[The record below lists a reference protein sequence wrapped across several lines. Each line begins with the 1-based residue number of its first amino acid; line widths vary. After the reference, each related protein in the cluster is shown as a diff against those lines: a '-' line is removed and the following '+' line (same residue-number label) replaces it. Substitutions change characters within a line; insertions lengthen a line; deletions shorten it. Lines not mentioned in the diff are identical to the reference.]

1 MRAWREGMR
10 RVNRAPAVLLGVW
23 ALTLL
28 VSLPL
33 TAVVRGML
41 AQHLGS
47 SLAADT
53 AASGVNYDWMQEF
66 SDQATGL
73 GVTFKP
79 TIIGFGAVLDNLSAF
94 MDDIERPVVIV
105 GAASFYILLWIFVAG
120 GVIDR
125 YARDRATRAH
135 GFFATSG
142 VFFFRFLRL
151 AAVQW
156 IVYAFLFGWMHPW
169 LFDRLYPRMT
179 HETSVERTAF
189 VARVA
194 LYLVFGVLIAA
205 ATMIFDYAKVR
216 AVVEDRRSMIGAITG
231 ALGFIRRN
239 CGAAV
244 SEVSWTAH
252 VPRTFARTGAIGNFF
267 FIAQWFP
274 KIGVLQDEGWN
285 CHQFHPGTE
294 FFSDYGVY
302 DVSLTV
308 PSGWPLGATG
318 VQRDR
323 VENNDRTTTHRY
335 YQEDVHD
342 FAWTTSPDYL
352 ERDARFEHPVLP
364 AVDMR
369 LLLQPEHAGQAE
381 RHFNATRTT
390 LKYYGEWYGAYPY
403 GHITIIDPAYQ
414 SGAGGMEYPTIFTA
428 GTRWL
433 APPHV
438 TTPEGVTVHEA
449 GHQFWYG
456 IVGNN
461 EFEDAWMDEGFNT
474 FSTARAVAEV
484 YDPNYLALRYFG
496 GFIPWVFRDIALG
509 RETEGNRLAGYRRD
523 AKSDAQSTPTYRYF
537 PATGGSITYNKTALF
552 QNRLAH
558 AGYVARPEPTWPDS
572 PAADAI

>member
-1 MRAWREGMR
+1 MRACREGMR

-244 SEVSWTAH
+244 SLFLAN
-252 VPRTFARTGAIGNFF
+252 FALFVIVAGLYALVAPGAGRTGASMWIGF
-267 FIAQWFP
+267 A
-274 KIGVLQDEGWN
+274 IGQLYVIG
-285 CHQFHPGTE
+285 
-294 FFSDYGVY
+294 
-302 DVSLTV
+302 
-308 PSGWPLGATG
+308 
-318 VQRDR
+318 
-323 VENNDRTTTHRY
+323 
-335 YQEDVHD
+335 
-342 FAWTTSPDYL
+342 
-352 ERDARFEHPVLP
+352 
-364 AVDMR
+364 R
-369 LLLQPEHAGQAE
+369 LWVKL
-381 RHFNATRTT
+381 
-390 LKYYGEWYGAYPY
+390 
-403 GHITIIDPAYQ
+403 
-414 SGAGGMEYPTIFTA
+414 
-428 GTRWL
+428 
-433 APPHV
+433 V
-438 TTPEGVTVHEA
+438 
-449 GHQFWYG
+449 FWAS
-456 IVGNN
+456 
-461 EFEDAWMDEGFNT
+461 E
-474 FSTARAVAEV
+474 
-484 YDPNYLALRYFG
+484 
-496 GFIPWVFRDIALG
+496 
-509 RETEGNRLAGYRRD
+509 
-523 AKSDAQSTPTYRYF
+523 
-537 PATGGSITYNKTALF
+537 TALF